1 MDTRSRRALVVIAIV
16 LGVCETVPRAA
27 DTPVAGPGTVVNL
40 RLTTSSELSGVSQR
54 ALVNEAEAIWRDANV
69 RLRWVTDNMSPEQER
84 PLRILVI
91 RRVVSASN
99 KHSWPVGELLRFQD
113 SSAVAT
119 ASITSALR
127 IIQGD
132 PERDMLDL
140 PAMHQYQLGVVL
152 GRAVAH
158 EIGHYLLE
166 SNWHARYGLM
176 RAAIDAREFAD
187 LRTGSFR
194 LDRESQAHLAARAL
208 ALRGE

>member
-1 MDTRSRRALVVIAIV
+1 MDARSKFALVVIAIA

-27 DTPVAGPGTVVNL
+27 DNAAVETGPVLNL
-40 RLTTSSELSGVSQR
+40 RLTTSSDLSRVSQR

-69 RLRWVTDNMSPEQER
+69 RLRWITDNTGAETQR
-84 PLRILVI
+84 PLRILVT
-91 RRVVSASN
+91 RRTVSASN
-99 KHSWPVGELLRFQD
+99 THSWPVGELLRFQD
-113 SSAVAT
+113 NSAIAT

-127 IIQGD
+127 IIQGNPD
-132 PERDMLDL
+132 RELLDL
-140 PAMHQYQLGVVL
+140 PAMHQYKLGVVL

-166 SNWHARYGLM
+166 SSWHARYGLM
-176 RAAIDAREFAD
+176 RATIDAREFAD

-194 LDRESQAHLAARAL
+194 LDRESQAHLAARTL